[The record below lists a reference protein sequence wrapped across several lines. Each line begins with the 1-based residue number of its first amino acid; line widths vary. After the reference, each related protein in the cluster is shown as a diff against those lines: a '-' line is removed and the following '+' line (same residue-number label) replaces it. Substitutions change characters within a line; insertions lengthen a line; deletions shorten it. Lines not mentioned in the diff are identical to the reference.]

1 MADKPFAAGFK
12 TNTFQEIK
20 SHSSVLYNER
30 LAILFYRLDTDSIE
44 LHTSYEVGSLMR
56 VRSTLLRIYNN
67 IRMLIYNNPIMRAT
81 LNLETKDGGVYVT
94 DVMFDSIEKM
104 IQYCQ
109 STEWSQKRIYIIAM
123 EINKFDMVLKNVLQ
137 YFQYFVRAA
146 FNQKPDI
153 EIATERYKEIADK
166 KTIEELRAIVGVNN
180 KVDFDNL
187 GSTRLDFKE
196 EMDEANNNEDDE
208 EEDNNYNQ
216 GSLSLIDDE
225 DKEPDPDVKHRD

>member
-1 MADKPFAAGFK
+1 MASKPFAAGFK

-30 LAILFYRLDTDSIE
+30 LAILFYRLDTDSID
-44 LHTSYEVGSLMR
+44 LHTNYEVSALMR

-67 IRMLIYNNPIMRAT
+67 IRMLIYNNPIMRST
-81 LNLETKDGGVYVT
+81 LNLETKDKGVYVT

-104 IQYCQ
+104 IHYCQ
-109 STEWSQKRIYIIAM
+109 GSEWSQKRIYIIAM

-137 YFQYFVRAA
+137 YFHYFIRPD
-146 FNQKPDI
+146 FRQKPDI

-166 KTIEELRAIVGVNN
+166 KTIEELKTIVGVNH

-187 GSTRLDFKE
+187 GSTRLDFQE
-196 EMDEANNNEDDE
+196 EMDEQIALNEGKE
-208 EEDNNYNQ
+208 SGNL
-216 GSLSLIDDE
+216 GGLSLIEPEDQEPMDD
-225 DKEPDPDVKHRD
+225 DSKIRD